1 MRLPFSAQLLEVEQT
16 WIVTKLSGVTNKIS
30 SELTLLK
37 KLELQKKSLMQNL
50 LIGKLQVTA
59 ELKKA
64 ASQKPGTYQ

>member
-16 WIVTKLSGVTNKIS
+16 WIVIKLSGVTNKIS

-50 LIGKLQVTA
+50 LIGKVQLPIVC
-59 ELKKA
+59 
-64 ASQKPGTYQ
+64 